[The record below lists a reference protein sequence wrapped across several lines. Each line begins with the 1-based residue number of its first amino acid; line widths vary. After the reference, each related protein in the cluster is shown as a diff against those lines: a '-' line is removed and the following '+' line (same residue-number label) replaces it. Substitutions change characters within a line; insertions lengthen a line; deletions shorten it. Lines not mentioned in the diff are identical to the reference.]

1 MRIPR
6 IYQNKTLHLGDTVEL
21 DEWAVQHSVTAL
33 RLRPGFT
40 LHLFNG
46 HEEGEFEAELV
57 ALGKRRYAALLR
69 QFHPKQKESPLST
82 HLGQSISR
90 GDRMDFA
97 LQKAVELG
105 VTEITPLFTE
115 HCSLKLSEEQL
126 ENRFRHWQNILISAC
141 EQSDRCKVPVLH
153 PSRSLSEWLSA
164 QNSSDVRIVFEP
176 GTATTINDLPEKAS
190 QVSFLVGPEG
200 GFSQKEVVLAEQSH
214 FKAVRMGPR
223 IVRTETAAIIALSLI
238 QTKWGDLG

>member
-6 IYQNKTLHLGDTVEL
+6 IYQNKTWRVGDTVEL
-21 DEWAVQHSVTAL
+21 DDWAIQHSVTAL

-40 LHLFNG
+40 LTIFNG
-46 HEEGEFEAELV
+46 QEEGEFQAELV
-57 ALGKRRYAALLR
+57 ALGKRRYAAKILEFL
-69 QFHPKQKESPLST
+69 PKQNESPLST

-141 EQSDRCKVPVLH
+141 EQSDRCKMPILH
-153 PSRSLSEWLSA
+153 PSRSLSEWLA
-164 QNSSDVRIVFEP
+164 LQKSDVRIVFEP
-176 GTATTINDLPEKAS
+176 DASTTINGLPDKAS
-190 QVSFLVGPEG
+190 HVSFLVGPEG
-200 GFSQKEVVLAEQSH
+200 GFSQKEISLAEQSH
-214 FKAVRMGPR
+214 FKVIRMGPR